1 MRIRKRKSAALP
13 LSTGHKILNLGCKYQ
28 YLFVYPGGDA
38 LVHALLEGGAEGA
51 VTVVA
56 ALLGQLLGDNG
67 LMCSGKLAVAGYEMR
82 KRACFAVTTFLL

>member
-1 MRIRKRKSAALP
+1 M
-13 LSTGHKILNLGCKYQ
+13 
-28 YLFVYPGGDA
+28 YPGGDA
-38 LVHALLEGGAEGA
+38 LVHASLEDGAEGA

-67 LMCSGKLAVAGYEMR
+67 FPCSGKLAVAGYEMR